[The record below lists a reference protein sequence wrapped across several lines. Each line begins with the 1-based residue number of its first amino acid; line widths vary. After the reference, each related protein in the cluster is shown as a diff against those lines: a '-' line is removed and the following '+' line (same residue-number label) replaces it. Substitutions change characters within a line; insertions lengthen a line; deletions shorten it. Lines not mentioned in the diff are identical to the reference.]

1 MLFAVGIGKSNH
13 ERLGW
18 GGLDFRNFKRNLLC
32 SRETRNFEK
41 VYRSQPATH
50 DLDDHTVDTVGEE
63 GEEED
68 GEAAA

>member
-1 MLFAVGIGKSNH
+1 MLKGNKK
-13 ERLGW
+13 
-18 GGLDFRNFKRNLLC
+18 FRE
-32 SRETRNFEK
+32 S
-41 VYRSQPATH
+41 YRSQPATH